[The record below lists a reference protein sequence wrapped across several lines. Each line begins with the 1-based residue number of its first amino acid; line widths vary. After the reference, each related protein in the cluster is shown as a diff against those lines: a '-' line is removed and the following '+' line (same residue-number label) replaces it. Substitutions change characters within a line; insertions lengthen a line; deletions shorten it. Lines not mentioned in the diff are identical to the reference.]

1 MKKQMQ
7 MKIAKLCLAGMF
19 VSAFAGISMQ
29 NNVYADTWPDV
40 NEAAIKSAQP
50 HFSGYTVRN
59 VETWD
64 KETDPYSDLMRA
76 RVPLQ
81 TRNRAFPATQANP
94 GLNDKTEVMLMQA
107 DYGNSFFNST
117 IANNSYGNV
126 AFNFWQY
133 TDYFCPW
140 HGAATIGTPDKLY
153 DPVTNHW
160 EARGF
165 EFGIVNIPN
174 QAYINAAHKNGVKAI
189 ACVYF
194 DPAFRPGQTKDEMF
208 VKDTNGEYVVANK
221 LIELAKHYGIDGY
234 FLNNEE
240 KPDERFKDFMAY
252 LTKKGMYTQFYDTNS
267 AFDTRKSEYLKDK
280 ENGQIHNS
288 VFVNYGWGNVKDFV
302 AHANEIGADP
312 HKEVFLGIE
321 GNQGRYAEHNNS
333 LVKNS
338 YASATDKNPLCSIA
352 LFTPSDM
359 YQRGIDSLAKKL
371 NLDKKFPV
379 HQRAEYQWM
388 IAERERMYFSGVT
401 CDPKDTGSKPDYKRE
416 DVAVKDASYWPGVAD
431 FKAETSV
438 IRGKKFYS
446 DFNIGKGIQ
455 YFVKGKA
462 INDEAWTNLN
472 DQDILPSWQWW
483 FESAGA
489 KLKADFDFGE
499 KEVRN
504 DVNGKK
510 RDLPFKQVGAYNGGS
525 SLVVYGNLTAK
536 NNLRLFKTDLDVTGS
551 TKVKLNF
558 RKTSADNA
566 KMKLGLIFEDKA
578 DETVELD
585 IADTEAMS
593 NEYKEAVVDLSAY
606 AGRKIAAISLI
617 FDGNAD
623 NYQMNVGS
631 IAVSDEE
638 NEISAPTGFKIER
651 IYSDKQMVFSWNLDK
666 YENVDKYRVY
676 AESNGKKHFLGGIY
690 DEKLYVKNH
699 FFENNEK
706 VKFTLVKVG
715 KDGRESK
722 TAEKEV
728 DFSKLPKDIK
738 VDEITPARKFKLK
751 VSEDGETTKEV
762 EKTIQLH
769 KEAKTQGKVEFSF
782 TKGEGPDSLYEAV
795 VTPIKEYVDDKINNE
810 YSIDVAGNNGIVNV
824 PDVKDGYFYDLTIKP
839 KNSEFGISY
848 RGKFNDSLAK
858 PMTET
863 DVVWV
868 AKKMIALRSPLTRD
882 WQEVSVYF
890 KAEGENDEK
899 IVSTV
904 PYRRGITAS
913 YHSPFTLPAEKG
925 ELIIK
930 LKDYK
935 GNESSLVIK
944 YDDTVREELIKL
956 KDEYLPIINDRNLA
970 RILYRNSNLDNIL
983 DRLKVKL
990 DEADNII
997 RVIKVDEA
1005 KVKALANE
1013 LKTIYGELQKNPN
1026 AVNYSLK
1033 LLYTTDAFIPTTVSL
1048 KDENGTEIKYL
1059 SLKDDTYSY
1068 VLEKGK
1074 KYSYRISSSGLGAQ
1088 IMPEEGT
1095 FEVTEAGTKEI
1106 KLRKAAMSI
1115 EVKAKAGN
1123 SIKRLETIN
1132 KDNYEVEVRYSYND
1146 KETLPLSN
1154 ENFTVG
1160 EVDTASVGDKQIKV
1174 KGFNKE
1180 AEFSVTVIPNDT
1192 DSVEFKALWQEI
1204 VAAKELKNKAEY
1216 KYASNSLKTAFD
1228 EVLNEAEAVIKNNNS
1243 NVALLKEKQIKL
1255 KEAAGRLNGLS
1266 RQPAFA
1272 TPSSTRKC
1280 VEGEYGSF
1288 PLSNIADGN
1297 EDTYAWFN
1305 SEQKSGDEVK
1315 LTFSEEVKL
1324 SGVSIIYPKNLGFAD
1339 YILNSELLKE
1349 DEDEDNKEEKD
1360 KDKEEQGE
1368 DEGSEDEGGED
1379 DETPEPPKNF
1389 TIKNAD
1395 IEVKQGDNWKKIGE
1409 ISGKDKTEVI
1419 LNQEEEVVTSEV
1431 RLRITDNAADQ
1442 YMIAEFKVKYKEIEK
1457 NPDLKPLKELLEE
1470 ELAKLSVLRNDVK
1483 YRRAD
1488 KDKKDAFDEAFKKA
1502 ELLLTQAKTEVEIE
1516 EAISKLKE
1524 TAKALNGKKEDN
1536 SNVPGVVYPTV
1547 PAAPEKEE
1555 TKEKEAKQKDTKP
1568 EEKKDNKSSELEI
1581 SQDKAPQGKAKNRK
1595 ALVLSSAKGM
1605 INFEILKGL
1614 KEANTKKVILLQNKV
1629 KITASITDKALTE
1642 LVANRVNSLAI
1653 KGKNFTLYLDANNIK
1668 KISRLVHKKITFKV
1682 QRLKTGKFKIVV
1694 SIDGKKLTAK
1704 EFAKLKLKIK

>member
-1 MKKQMQ
+1 MKRRIQ

-19 VSAFAGISMQ
+19 VSAFAGVSMQ
-29 NNVYADTWPDV
+29 NNVYADTWPDT
-40 NEAAIKSAQP
+40 NEATIKSAQP

-59 VETWD
+59 IEAWD
-64 KETDPYSDLMRA
+64 KETDPYSDFMRA

-81 TRNRAFPATQANP
+81 TRNKAFPATQANP

-153 DPVTNHW
+153 DPITNHW
-160 EARGF
+160 DARGF

-194 DPAFRPGQTKDEMF
+194 DPGYRPGQTKDEMF

-240 KPDERFKDFMAY
+240 KPDVRFKDFMTY

-267 AFDTRKSEYLKDK
+267 AFDAAKTAYLKDN
-280 ENGQIHNS
+280 EHGQIHNS
-288 VFVNYGWGNVKDFV
+288 VFVNYEWDNVNDFV

-312 HKEVFLGIE
+312 YKEMFLGIE
-321 GNQGRYAEHNNS
+321 GNLGEYKEDSHS
-333 LVKNS
+333 LIKKAYTS
-338 YASATDKNPLCSIA
+338 ETDKNPLGSVA

-401 CDPKDTGSKPDYKRE
+401 CDPKDTGSKSDYKRE
-416 DVAVKDASYWPGVAD
+416 DVAVNDASYWPGVAD

-446 DFNIGKGIQ
+446 DFNIGKGMQ
-455 YFVKGKA
+455 YFVKGKVS
-462 INDEAWTNLN
+462 NDEAWTNLN

-483 FESAGA
+483 FESTGD

-510 RDLPFKQVGAYNGGS
+510 RDLPFKQIGAYNGGS

-536 NNLRLFKTDLDVTGS
+536 NNLRLFKTNLDVAAT
-551 TKVKLNF
+551 TKTKLTF
-558 RKTSADNA
+558 RKTSDDNA
-566 KMKLGLIFEDKA
+566 KMKLGLIFEDKV

-585 IADTEAMS
+585 IKDSEIKS
-593 NEYKEAVVDLSAY
+593 DDYRIVSIDLSKY

-617 FDGNAD
+617 FDGSAD

-631 IAVSDEE
+631 ISVSDEE
-638 NEISAPTGFKIER
+638 NEISAPTGFNIEH
-651 IYSDKQMVFSWNLDK
+651 IYSDKQMVFSWNIDK

-690 DEKLYVKNH
+690 DEKLYVKDY
-699 FFENNEK
+699 FFENPAK

-722 TAEKEV
+722 AAEKEV

-738 VDEITPARKFKLK
+738 VDEITPERKFKLK
-751 VSEDGETTKEV
+751 ASEDGKTIKDV
-762 EKTIQLH
+762 EKNVQFH
-769 KEAKTQGKVEFSF
+769 KEAKTQGKIEFSF
-782 TKGEGPDSLYEAV
+782 TKGEGSDTMYEAV
-795 VTPIKEYVDDKINNE
+795 VTPIKEYTDDKIKAE
-810 YSIDVAGNNGIVNV
+810 YMVDIAGNNGVVDV

-848 RGKFNDSLAK
+848 RGKFNDSFAK

-868 AKKMIALRSPLTRD
+868 AKKMVALRSPLTRD

-890 KAEGENDEK
+890 KTEGEDEEK
-899 IVSTV
+899 IVSTE

-935 GNESSLVIK
+935 GNESSLVLK
-944 YDDTVREELIKL
+944 YNDAVREELIKL
-956 KDEYLPIINDRNLA
+956 KDEYLPITNDRNLA
-970 RILYRNSNLDNIL
+970 RILYTNSNLDNIL
-983 DRLKVKL
+983 DRLKAKL
-990 DEADNII
+990 DEAENAI
-997 RVIKVDEA
+997 RAIKVDEVR
-1005 KVKALANE
+1005 VKMLANE
-1013 LKTIYGELQKNPN
+1013 LKAIYGELEKNPN
-1026 AVNYSLK
+1026 AVDYSLK
-1033 LLYTTDAFIPTTVSL
+1033 LVYPTDAFISTIVSL
-1048 KDENGTEIKYL
+1048 KDENGTELKYL
-1059 SLKDDTYSY
+1059 SKKDDTYNY
-1068 VLEKGK
+1068 KLEKGK
-1074 KYSYRISSSGLGAQ
+1074 KYSYKISSSGLGAQ
-1088 IMPEEGT
+1088 IMPEEGS

-1106 KLRKAAMSI
+1106 KLRKAAI
-1115 EVKAKAGN
+1115 YIAVKAKAGN
-1123 SIKRLETIN
+1123 TIKRLETIN
-1132 KDNYEVEVRYSYND
+1132 KDNYEVEVTYSSTD

-1160 EVDTASVGDKQIKV
+1160 EVDTSSVGDKPVKV
-1174 KGFNKE
+1174 KGFNQE
-1180 AEFSVTVIPNDT
+1180 AEFRVTVIPNDT
-1192 DSVEFKALWQEI
+1192 DSAEVKALWQEI

-1228 EVLNEAEAVIKNNNS
+1228 EILNEAEEVIKNNNS
-1243 NVALLKEKQIKL
+1243 DVTLLKEKQGKL

-1272 TPSSTRKC
+1272 TPSSTREC
-1280 VEGEYGSF
+1280 IDGEYGSF
-1288 PLSNIADGN
+1288 PLSNIVDGK

-1324 SGVSIIYPKNLGFAD
+1324 SGVSIIYPKDLGFAD
-1339 YILNSELLKE
+1339 YVLNSTLLKA
-1349 DEDEDNKEEKD
+1349 DEDEGNKEEKD
-1360 KDKEEQGE
+1360 KEDGEVPEE
-1368 DEGSEDEGGED
+1368 DEGGEDDEDEGGED
-1379 DETPEPPKNF
+1379 DETPELPQNF
-1389 TIKNAD
+1389 TIKKAD
-1395 IEVKQGDNWKKIGE
+1395 IEVKLGNNWKKIGE
-1409 ISGKDKTEVI
+1409 ISGKDKTEVS
-1419 LNQEEEVVTSEV
+1419 LNQDEEVITSEV
-1431 RLRITDNAADQ
+1431 RLKITENSTDR
-1442 YMIAEFKVKYKEIEK
+1442 YMIAEFKVIYKEIEK
-1457 NPDLKPLKELLEE
+1457 TPDLKPLKELLKE
-1470 ELAKLSVLRNDVK
+1470 ELAKLSTLRNDVK
-1483 YRRAD
+1483 YLRAD
-1488 KDKKDAFDEAFKKA
+1488 KDKKDAFDEAYRKA
-1502 ELLLTQAKTEVEIE
+1502 ELLLTQAKTEAEIE
-1516 EAISKLKE
+1516 ESISNLRE
-1524 TAKALNGKKEDN
+1524 TAKALNGKKEDT
-1536 SNVPGVVYPTV
+1536 PKVVYPV
-1547 PAAPEKEE
+1547 IPAVSKKEE
-1555 TKEKEAKQKDTKP
+1555 PKETQTKQ
-1568 EEKKDNKSSELEI
+1568 EEKSDSKPSELEI
-1581 SQDKAPQGKAKNRK
+1581 TEDKAPKGEAKVK
-1595 ALVLSSAKGM
+1595 DATVLPSSKGRVD
-1605 INFEILKGL
+1605 INVLKGL
-1614 KEANTKKVILLQNKV
+1614 ELTNTGKVVILQNKV
-1629 KITASITDKALTE
+1629 KINVSITDKALAEFVSKKVRT
-1642 LVANRVNSLAI
+1642 LAI
-1653 KGKNFTLYLDANNIK
+1653 KGKNYTLFLNAKSIK
-1668 KISRLVHKKITFKV
+1668 TISRLAHKNVIFKV
-1682 QRLKTGKFKIVV
+1682 RRLETGKFKIIV
-1694 SIDGKKLTAK
+1694 SIDGKKLNAK
-1704 EFAKLKLKIK
+1704 ELAKLKLKIK